1 MNTRHYKNHKYYLIY
16 HWKKYGVI
24 CDDFDKLYDH
34 HMSINN
40 CQLCDI
46 KFNKKIRNQHRCL
59 DHDHKTGLYRQTICH
74 KCNQGYD
81 RQLPKKNKENKSG
94 HKNISFHKL
103 RNTYIYSKVINGKCN
118 YKSFKTLT
126 EALCFKY
133 IQILKYQ
140 AKSI

>member
-46 KFNKKIRNQHRCL
+46 EFDNIICNNKRCL

-74 KCNQGYD
+74 KCNKGYD
-81 RQLPKKNKENKSG
+81 RQLPKKQKNNTSG
-94 HKNISFHKL
+94 HKNIYFNKSKN
-103 RNTYIYSKVINGKCN
+103 RYTYKRTLKGKRTE
-118 YKSFKTLT
+118 KHFKTLT
-126 EALCFKY
+126 DALVYKF
-133 IQILKYQ
+133 IQILKY
-140 AKSI
+140 